1 MARPLLR
8 TLFAL
13 AATTSSLAFATG
25 SANGQSPL
33 PTNDPLLT
41 TTDGTRTLTVSKSQ
55 DLDGNGD
62 TVIVEGSGYDVTKGI
77 YIGLCVKP
85 TPGGAPSPCGG
96 GADRAG
102 TGGASVWISSNPP
115 GYGTKLAIPY
125 GPGGSF
131 RVEFGVGPAINDV
144 IDCRAVECAIVS
156 KNDHTIY
163 DDRSQDLVIPV
174 TFTGDAPATTIP
186 ASTEVAATTEAVTEI
201 TVDDNMGE
209 LTAIATGRE
218 DRSNVGVIVFF
229 GAVAVVILGGAILLA
244 RARKNRGS

>member
-8 TLFAL
+8 TLLAL
-13 AATTSSLAFATG
+13 SATATFAFATG
-25 SANGQSPL
+25 SVDAQSPL
-33 PTNDPLLT
+33 PTDDPLLT

-55 DLDGNGD
+55 ELDGDGD
-62 TVIVEGSGYDVTKGI
+62 IVIVEGSGFDVTKGI
-77 YIGLCVKP
+77 YVGLCVKP
-85 TPGGAPSPCGG
+85 DAGAAPSPCGG

-115 GYGTKLAIPY
+115 GYGTNLAIPY
-125 GPGGSF
+125 GPGGTF

-144 IDCRAVECAIVS
+144 IDCRAVECAIVT

-174 TFTGDAPATTIP
+174 TFTGQAPVTTVPTASEAPATDD
-186 ASTEVAATTEAVTEI
+186 AVTEI
-201 TVDDNMGE
+201 TIADNMGE
-209 LTAIATGRE
+209 LTAIATGRDE
-218 DRSNVGVIVFF
+218 NSNIGVVVFF
-229 GAVAVVILGGAILLA
+229 SAVVVVVIGGSILLI

>member
-8 TLFAL
+8 TLLAL
-13 AATTSSLAFATG
+13 STTATFAFATG
-25 SANGQSPL
+25 SVDAQSPL
-33 PTNDPLLT
+33 PTDDPLLT

-62 TVIVEGSGYDVTKGI
+62 TVIVEGKGFDITKGI
-77 YIGLCVKP
+77 YVALCVKP
-85 TPGGAPSPCGG
+85 TAGAAPSPCGG

-115 GYGTKLAIPY
+115 SYGTNLAIPY

-144 IDCRAVECAIVS
+144 IDCRAVECAIVT

-174 TFTGDAPATTIP
+174 NFTGQPPVTTVPAV
-186 ASTEVAATTEAVTEI
+186 TEVSTTAEAVTEI
-201 TVDDNMGE
+201 TIADNLGE
-209 LTAIATGRE
+209 LTAIATGRDE
-218 DRSNVGVIVFF
+218 NSNIGVVVFF
-229 GAVAVVILGGAILLA
+229 SAVVVVVIGGSILLI

>member
-8 TLFAL
+8 TLLAL
-13 AATTSSLAFATG
+13 SATATFAFATG
-25 SANGQSPL
+25 SVDAQSPL
-33 PTNDPLLT
+33 PTDDPLLT

-55 DLDGNGD
+55 ELDGDGD
-62 TVIVEGSGYDVTKGI
+62 IVIVEGSGFDVTKGI
-77 YIGLCVKP
+77 YVGLCVKP
-85 TPGGAPSPCGG
+85 DADAAPSPCGG

-115 GYGTKLAIPY
+115 GYGTNLAIPY
-125 GPGGSF
+125 GPGGTF

-144 IDCRAVECAIVS
+144 IDCRAVECAIVT

-174 TFTGDAPATTIP
+174 TFTGQAPVTTVPTPTEAPA
-186 ASTEVAATTEAVTEI
+186 STEAVTEI
-201 TVDDNMGE
+201 TVADNMGE
-209 LTAIATGRE
+209 LTAIATGRDE
-218 DRSNVGVIVFF
+218 NSNIGVVVFF
-229 GAVAVVILGGAILLA
+229 SAVVVVVIGGSILLI